1 MRLFALL
8 VLLAL
13 AIPGCTVLKE
23 TLVPHSD
30 LKSPCA
36 CAEDAVPVN
45 DADDVARL
53 LKGVA

>member
-23 TLVPHSD
+23 TLVPHTD